1 VWIPLAAQLSA
12 ANTDDGAIGRQ
23 LLPQVPGEVRY
34 VLGDTH
40 YNTEELRADCHV
52 SGRELVTPLWGKY
65 PHSDGGLEVRRLF
78 HKLRSVAIENFNE
91 HFKGIFEAHGAVP
104 TRGLVKTERFALGCV
119 LLYQLGL
126 WYRHEQELPLNVGLK
141 PFLRAA

>member
-78 HKLRSVAIENFNE
+78 HKLVVA
-91 HFKGIFEAHGAVP
+91 HS
-104 TRGLVKTERFALGCV
+104 R
-119 LLYQLGL
+119 LL
-126 WYRHEQELPLNVGLK
+126 W
-141 PFLRAA
+141 